1 MIIYG
6 TNSKQL
12 AQEIL
17 ATTCPNC
24 GSQDSIYMYVFQKYA
39 HVFWIPFFPMKK
51 IGISQCTRCSQV
63 LKLEDMP
70 SSLTSAYHVLKSK
83 TRIPFWTFSGLVI
96 MAVLIV
102 FIRINEKNNDKKK
115 AQYILA
121 PQRGDIFEIKT
132 NSNTYTIFR
141 VEQVSSDSV
150 FVRFCNYETDRS
162 TGIANLKR
170 DHGYD
175 YSPEI
180 FGISKTQMNE
190 KYRQGIIIDIERR

>member
-17 ATTCPNC
+17 ATTCPGC
-24 GSQDSIYMYVFQKYA
+24 GSQNSVNMYVFQKYA

-51 IGISQCTRCSQV
+51 MGVSQCTRCGQV

-70 SSLTSAYHVLKSK
+70 SPLTTAFNVLKATTK
-83 TRIPFWTFSGLVI
+83 TPLWMFSGMALLAAIIIIVVI
-96 MAVLIV
+96 S
-102 FIRINEKNNDKKK
+102 EKNNDKKK

-132 NSNTYTIFR
+132 NWNTYTIFR
-141 VEQVSSDSV
+141 VEQIMNDSV
-150 FVRFCNYETDRS
+150 FVRFNSYETNSS
-162 TGIANLKR
+162 TGIRKIKR

-175 YSPEI
+175 YAP
-180 FGISKTQMNE
+180 GISGFSKVKLKEMFNE
-190 KYRQGIIIDIERR
+190 GKILDIDR